1 LRRGHGPGGQTGRGQ
16 PPGRR
21 FAPGT
26 RRYPPHRNLDD
37 FLPHLDLLVQ
47 SQLTRGMPNVVPE
60 ASAAGVPVVATGVGG
75 TPEITVE
82 GCSGYLVPA
91 GDSPLLAQP
100 TLITTVFHYIP
111 LRWELSL
118 VIARKTCP

>member
-1 LRRGHGPGGQTGRGQ
+1 M
-16 PPGRR
+16 
-21 FAPGT
+21 
-26 RRYPPHRNLDD
+26 
-37 FLPHLDLLVQ
+37 
-47 SQLTRGMPNVVPE
+47 SNVVPE
-60 ASAAGVPVVATGVGG
+60 ASAVGVPVVATGVGG

-82 GCSGYLVPA
+82 GCSRYLVPA